1 MHFSGFSRSRA
12 SRMFAKVSAR
22 SDKWSSLFL
31 LAMTMSSTYVK
42 MLRPIWSSRIFLVRR
57 EKVDLFYRGSVL
69 GNLLPVEVVTKTG
82 SLSTISLSQTVT

>member
-22 SDKWSSLFL
+22 SDRWSSLFL

-57 EKVDLFYRGSVL
+57 EKVDPMFLSPSGIHTKQYVL
-69 GNLLPVEVVTKTG
+69 KGVMKLVLT
-82 SLSTISLSQTVT
+82 LSSFI